1 MLFLDVVPI
10 LTSTVIECQRAGL
23 SKSAFT
29 YAVMLMRPEYR
40 NQIDQKYTKKIEAI
54 VRKAPRG
61 IKEIKEHNHN
71 ETEPCPICNT
81 EMPVMDVTCFQ
92 CKTTLPI
99 CIATVKIINFEK
111 IIKNLACNNI

>member
-1 MLFLDVVPI
+1 M
-10 LTSTVIECQRAGL
+10 IECQRAGL
-23 SKSAFT
+23 QKSAFS

-40 NQIDQKYTKKIEAI
+40 NQIDQKYSKKIEAI

-61 IKEIKEHNHN
+61 IKEMEDASQD
-71 ETEPCPICNT
+71 ETQPCPVCNT

-99 CIATVKIINFEK
+99 CIATVSIRNV
-111 IIKNLACNNI
+111 